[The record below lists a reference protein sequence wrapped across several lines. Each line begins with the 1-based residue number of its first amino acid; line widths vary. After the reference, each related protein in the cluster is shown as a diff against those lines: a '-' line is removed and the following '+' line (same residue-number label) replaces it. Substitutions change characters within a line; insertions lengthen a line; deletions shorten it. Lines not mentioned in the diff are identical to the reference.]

1 MTRQSGWLMARRSS
15 RLASPYCVYA
25 LSSASPSPQA
35 WPLFFFFFSSLLL
48 CPLGLLPPLFSY
60 SAMLFSPHCYHVISF
75 SIFFSLISL
84 LYDILLSSFHYFVV
98 SYFIILLHLL
108 FVHVV
113 IPYIFPSIFK
123 EHQCRTSGQ
132 VHRRRQK
139 KKGRWRK
146 IKYEEEEE
154 KRGSGQRRKERK
166 WTEEEEEEVDRGG
179 SRGGMRNR
187 RGSRRKRR

>member
-1 MTRQSGWLMARRSS
+1 MARRSS
-15 RLASPYCVYA
+15 RLVSPYCVYA

-35 WPLFFFFFSSLLL
+35 WPLFFFLLLPSSLPTWSASSPLLIFCYAFLSSLL
-48 CPLGLLPPLFSY
+48 S
-60 SAMLFSPHCYHVISF
+60 CYFIF
-75 SIFFSLISL
+75 YFFSLISL

-154 KRGSGQRRKERK
+154 EKRGSGQRRKKRK
-166 WTEEEEEEVDRGG
+166 WTEEEVEEE
-179 SRGGMRNR
+179 
-187 RGSRRKRR
+187 